1 MVKYLLCL
9 VTVICFAS
17 NVSSQYVEIKCDK
30 PVLIYNN
37 HVGNEWAHAFELDGK
52 YASIYNPFLVE
63 TSSAYKLKF
72 VTSEAKEKYPDA
84 SSAPMGIDPA
94 KLEWEKL
101 YSKTLE
107 LIVTERNGQYA
118 GNTAKWQVTIH
129 FRKIQGKT

>member
-1 MVKYLLCL
+1 MIKYLLCL
-9 VTVICFAS
+9 VNLICYAS
-17 NVSSQYVEIKCDK
+17 NVNSQYVEITCDR
-30 PVLIYNN
+30 PILIYNN
-37 HVGNEWAHAFELDGK
+37 HVGNEWAHALELDGK
-52 YASIYNPFLVE
+52 YASIYDPFLVE
-63 TSSAYKLKF
+63 MSSAYKLKF